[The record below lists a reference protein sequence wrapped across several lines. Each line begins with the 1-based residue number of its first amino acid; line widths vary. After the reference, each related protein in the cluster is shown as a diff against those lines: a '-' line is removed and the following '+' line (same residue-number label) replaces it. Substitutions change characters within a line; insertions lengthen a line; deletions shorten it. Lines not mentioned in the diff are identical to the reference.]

1 MPDLKKFL
9 LVISVL
15 ILAALACEESGD
27 PTQTSNSGKAPR
39 GETPDSRVAVPK
51 GSRLLELDAN
61 PAQNDDYDQVMERAR
76 ELGAESIRL
85 SVFWDDIE
93 TAPGVFDP
101 DPNWLAIANSY
112 YPAQGFQVSLV
123 IAVLDTTEIRLPA
136 DLEGKPFDDPQ
147 VISRFQGLLEYVAA
161 ESPELELASLAI
173 GNEID
178 GVLGGDVRQW
188 TAYTRFFEAAA
199 DHANR
204 LWPDVPVG
212 SKVMFSGLSGKTT
225 PHARELNAHA
235 DVVMTTY
242 YPLAGDFTVNNPA
255 VVREDFD
262 RMAALYPE
270 KEIHITEIGFPTSE
284 VNDSSPELQAEFIR
298 EMFAAWDDQA
308 EQITLLS
315 YSWLSDLPDSSVQ
328 ELEIYYGLSNRAFGE
343 FLRTLG
349 LRTYPGTGED
359 KPGYR
364 TFQAQ
369 AAARGW

>member
-1 MPDLKKFL
+1 MPDLKKIL
-9 LVISVL
+9 LGIAML
-15 ILAALACEESGD
+15 ILAALACGESGD
-27 PTQTSNSGKAPR
+27 PTPTSGHAVRK
-39 GETPDSRVAVPK
+39 ETPVSREVLPK

-61 PAQNDDYDQVMERAR
+61 SPEHDDYDRVMDHAR

-85 SVFWDDIE
+85 SVYWDDIE
-93 TAPGVFDP
+93 TSPGVFDP

-147 VISRFQGLLEYVAA
+147 VISRFGDLLEYIAA
-161 ESPELELASLAI
+161 ESPDLELASLAI

-178 GVLGGDVRQW
+178 GVLGGDAGQW
-188 TAYTRFFEAAA
+188 AAYIRFFEAAA

-212 SKVMFSGLSGKTT
+212 SKVMFSGLSGKSAS
-225 PHARELNAHA
+225 HARELNAHA

-242 YPLAGDFTVNNPA
+242 YPLAGDFTVHNPA
-255 VVREDFD
+255 LVGEDFD
-262 RMAALYPE
+262 RLAALYPE

-298 EMFAAWDDQA
+298 EMFAAWDEHADR
-308 EQITLLS
+308 ITLLS

-328 ELEIYYGLSNRAFGE
+328 ELESYYGLSNRAFGE

-349 LRTYPGTGED
+349 LRTYPGAGED

-364 TFQAQ
+364 TFREE